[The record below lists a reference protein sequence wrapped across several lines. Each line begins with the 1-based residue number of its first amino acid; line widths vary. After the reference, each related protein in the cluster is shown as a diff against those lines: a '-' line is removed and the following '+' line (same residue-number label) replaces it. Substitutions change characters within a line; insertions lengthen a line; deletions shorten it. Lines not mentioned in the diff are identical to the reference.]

1 MVGKVSKDSPVPSSP
16 RLNGSH
22 AERAEFLEVAACG
35 AKAVAEAARAAAARA
50 TESLAMVNSV
60 GFQSVVD
67 V

>member
-22 AERAEFLEVAACG
+22 AERADFVEVTACG
-35 AKAVAEAARAAAARA
+35 AKAVAEAVRAAAVRA
-50 TESLAMVNSV
+50 TESLTMVNSV
-60 GFQSVVD
+60 GFQPVID